1 VDLIIS
7 LTAMHLK
14 AIVQGMQKARE
25 LPLYPILLSAYSAL
39 ALLAANR
46 SEVEIGVV
54 IRPLLLLLASSL
66 LLVVLL
72 WLLLKNPGKAGLLAG
87 IWITL
92 FITYGHVYHLLEG
105 SATWLST
112 LGRHRFLLPGY
123 LMIAAAST
131 ILVLRKRSSFS
142 NLTRVLNI
150 AGLVLLVFPSFQLV
164 SFSFITSRAEEEA
177 SQWTFAQLELQ
188 PENPDILPDVYFIV
202 LDTYTSSKALASDF
216 GFDNSA
222 FELSLKE
229 MGFYVAECSQTNYT
243 YTQGALTAA
252 LNLEYLPE
260 LKERLQTV
268 ALDDN
273 IWVLMKE
280 SLVRHQLQR
289 LGYKTVA
296 FETSYDW
303 SRIKDADIYLGEAQS
318 SIAWQQLNAFDQM
331 WLKSTAL
338 LIFNDLD
345 AKTRVVD
352 DAIQSHPYSDHIEKQ
367 LFVLQTLP
375 SIAADRDPTFTF
387 SHILIPHVPY
397 VFSAD
402 GTILTDPGY
411 YSGDMA
417 GPVNE
422 EYLQKGYTGEIA
434 FLNSRLVTILA
445 EILDQSDTPPI
456 IVLMGDHGV
465 RDANRAKNFFA
476 VYLPDGAEKVLYP
489 SITPVNIF
497 RIIFDQYFGTSY
509 GLLPDITYT
518 DDGQVIPVPE
528 TCE

>member
-1 VDLIIS
+1 
-7 LTAMHLK
+7 
-14 AIVQGMQKARE
+14 
-25 LPLYPILLSAYSAL
+25 
-39 ALLAANR
+39 
-46 SEVEIGVV
+46 
-54 IRPLLLLLASSL
+54 LLLASSL

-72 WLLLKNPGKAGLLAG
+72 WLLLKNTGKAGLLTG
-87 IWITL
+87 TWMVL
-92 FITYGHVYHLLEG
+92 FITYGHVYNLQERSG
-105 SATWLST
+105 TWMAG
-112 LGRHRFLLPGY
+112 LGRHRVLLPAY
-123 LMIAAAST
+123 LVIAAACT
-131 ILVLRKRSSFS
+131 FLVLRKRSGFTT
-142 NLTRVLNI
+142 LTRILNI
-150 AGLVLLVFPSFQLV
+150 AGLVLLVFPAFQLV
-164 SFSFITSRAEEEA
+164 SHVVTTSRVEKEA
-177 SQWTFAQLELQ
+177 SQWTFSQPVLQ
-188 PENPDILPDVYFIV
+188 PADPKNLPDVYFIV
-202 LDTYTSSKALASDF
+202 LDTYKSSKALASDF

-222 FELSLKE
+222 FDSNLRD

-268 ALDDN
+268 ELDDN
-273 IWVLMKE
+273 IWILMQE
-280 SLVRHQLQR
+280 SLVHHQLQR
-289 LGYKTVA
+289 IGYKTVA

-318 SIAWQQLNAFDQM
+318 SITWQKLNAFELM
-331 WLKSTAL
+331 WVKSTAL
-338 LIFNDLD
+338 LVLNDLD
-345 AKTRVVD
+345 AKNRVVD
-352 DAIQSHPYSDHIEKQ
+352 DAIQSHPHIDHIEKQ

-375 SIAADRDPTFTF
+375 EIASDRDPSFTF

-397 VFSAD
+397 VFGAD

-411 YSGDMA
+411 YSGDKA

-422 EYLQKGYTGEIA
+422 EYLQKGYTGEVA
-434 FLNSRLVTILA
+434 FLNSRLESILA
-445 EILDQSDTPPI
+445 GILDQSETPPI

-465 RDANRAKNFFA
+465 RDANRVKNFFA

-497 RIIFDQYFGTSY
+497 RVIFNEYFGTSY

-518 DDGQVIPVPE
+518 DDEVGVPVPE

>member
-1 VDLIIS
+1 MDLLIS
-7 LTAMHLK
+7 LTAVHLK
-14 AIVQGMQKARE
+14 AIVQGMQKARD
-25 LPLYPILLSAYSAL
+25 LPVYPILLSAYSAL

-46 SEVEIGVV
+46 SEVEFSVV
-54 IRPLLLLLASSL
+54 MRPLLLLLASSM
-66 LLVVLL
+66 LLVALL
-72 WLLLKNPGKAGLLAG
+72 WLLLKNPGKAGLLAA

-105 SATWLST
+105 SAAWLST
-112 LGRHRFLLPGY
+112 LGRHRFLLPVY
-123 LMIAAAST
+123 LVIAAAST
-131 ILVLRKRSSFS
+131 ILVLRKQSRFS
-142 NLTRVLNI
+142 TLTRVLNI

-164 SFSFITSRAEEEA
+164 SFSFTTSRAEKEA
-177 SQWTFAQLELQ
+177 PQWTFAQPELQ
-188 PENPDILPDVYFIV
+188 PDNPDNLPDVYFIV

-222 FELSLKE
+222 FVSNLKA

-318 SIAWQQLNAFDQM
+318 SITWQQLNAFEQM

-338 LIFNDLD
+338 LLFNDLD
-345 AKTRVVD
+345 VKTRVVD
-352 DAIQSHPYSDHIEKQ
+352 DAIQSHPYRDHIEKQ
-367 LFVLQTLP
+367 LFVLQALP

-397 VFSAD
+397 VFGAD

-422 EYLQKGYTGEIA
+422 EYLQKGYTGEIT
-434 FLNSRLVTILA
+434 FLNNRLETILA
-445 EILDQSDTPPI
+445 EILDQSETPPI

-497 RIIFDQYFGTSY
+497 RIIFDEYFGTSY

>member
-1 VDLIIS
+1 
-7 LTAMHLK
+7 
-14 AIVQGMQKARE
+14 
-25 LPLYPILLSAYSAL
+25 
-39 ALLAANR
+39 
-46 SEVEIGVV
+46 
-54 IRPLLLLLASSL
+54 
-66 LLVVLL
+66 
-72 WLLLKNPGKAGLLAG
+72 
-87 IWITL
+87 
-92 FITYGHVYHLLEG
+92 
-105 SATWLST
+105 
-112 LGRHRFLLPGY
+112 
-123 LMIAAAST
+123 
-131 ILVLRKRSSFS
+131 
-142 NLTRVLNI
+142 
-150 AGLVLLVFPSFQLV
+150 
-164 SFSFITSRAEEEA
+164 
-177 SQWTFAQLELQ
+177 
-188 PENPDILPDVYFIV
+188 
-202 LDTYTSSKALASDF
+202 
-216 GFDNSA
+216 
-222 FELSLKE
+222 
-229 MGFYVAECSQTNYT
+229 
-243 YTQGALTAA
+243 
-252 LNLEYLPE
+252 
-260 LKERLQTV
+260 
-268 ALDDN
+268 
-273 IWVLMKE
+273 
-280 SLVRHQLQR
+280 
-289 LGYKTVA
+289 
-296 FETSYDW
+296 
-303 SRIKDADIYLGEAQS
+303 
-318 SIAWQQLNAFDQM
+318 M

-338 LIFNDLD
+338 LLFNDLD
-345 AKTRVVD
+345 VKTRVVD

-367 LFVLQTLP
+367 LFVLQALP

-397 VFSAD
+397 VFGAD